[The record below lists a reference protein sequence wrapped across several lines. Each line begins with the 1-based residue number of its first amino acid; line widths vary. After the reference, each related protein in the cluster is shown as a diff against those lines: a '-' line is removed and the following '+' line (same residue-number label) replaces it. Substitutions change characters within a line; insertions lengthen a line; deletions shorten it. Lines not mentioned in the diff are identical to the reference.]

1 MFNFSRIS
9 ALQAKEIIDA
19 GDVTLIDIRDEA
31 SFQAGHMSNAFHI
44 QNHSVQN
51 FLQDANPDIP
61 LIVCCYHGNMSQSAA
76 QFFSEQDF
84 SEVFSLDGGY
94 SDWCLQYPERC
105 TTGNA

>member
-9 ALQAKEIIDA
+9 ALQAKEMIDA

-31 SFQAGHMSNAFHI
+31 SFQAGHMSNSLHI
-44 QNHSVQN
+44 DNHAVQG
-51 FLQDANPDIP
+51 FIQDADLDIP

-84 SEVFSLDGGY
+84 SEVYSLDGGY
-94 SDWCLQYPERC
+94 SDWCLQYPKQC
-105 TTGNA
+105 SAGNA